1 MLLMNLMQLLVVIL
15 MDIIYLT
22 DNNIYSS
29 IKQEW
34 KTKLKNYTPAK
45 IAQIFKDMN
54 KKKTK
59 LMLLVQIFLKKLL
72 LQKHLLNKQ

>member
-1 MLLMNLMQLLVVIL
+1 MLLMNLMRLLAVIL

-34 KTKLKNYTPAK
+34 KTKLKIISCK
-45 IAQIFKDMN
+45 IAQIFQRYGQEKEEAYSAN
-54 KKKTK
+54 KSS
-59 LMLLVQIFLKKLL
+59 
-72 LQKHLLNKQ
+72 